1 MCKQWLLNLFCVVFL
16 QACLQ
21 PMHDPMPEKVD
32 SQVQCG
38 FGSVD
43 C

>member
-1 MCKQWLLNLFCVVFL
+1 MGRYWIWLCALCL
-16 QACLQ
+16 AGCLQ
-21 PMHDPMPEKVD
+21 PMKDPDAEKVD

-38 FGSVD
+38 FGSGD